1 MIAKASRPNKYR
13 TNDVICYDLAI
24 LGVKKNGVNLGFDK
38 SSIVEAIGLSCPVT
52 FSDMQVGKWA
62 EVVAK
67 SFAAELIKLRKA
79 RGISM
84 NELSVRTGLA
94 RSFITY
100 MEKGERIPSLETLAR
115 IGYALGVSPGEL
127 VKRTEEAA
135 GPVPRFRKLI

>member
-1 MIAKASRPNKYR
+1 MEANARR
-13 TNDVICYDLAI
+13 CRVI
-24 LGVKKNGVNLGFDK
+24 FR
-38 SSIVEAIGLSCPVT
+38 
-52 FSDMQVGKWA
+52 DMQVGKWA
-62 EVVAK
+62 EIVAK
-67 SFAAELIKLRKA
+67 SFATELIKLRKA

-127 VKRTEEAA
+127 VKRTEKAA
-135 GPVPRFRKLI
+135 GPVPRFKKQI

>member
-1 MIAKASRPNKYR
+1 MQAK
-13 TNDVICYDLAI
+13 
-24 LGVKKNGVNLGFDK
+24 
-38 SSIVEAIGLSCPVT
+38 
-52 FSDMQVGKWA
+52 KWA
-62 EVVAK
+62 EIVAK

-115 IGYALGVSPGEL
+115 IGFALGVSPGEL
-127 VKRTEEAA
+127 VKRTEKAA
-135 GPVPRFRKLI
+135 GPVPRFKKML

>member
-1 MIAKASRPNKYR
+1 
-13 TNDVICYDLAI
+13 
-24 LGVKKNGVNLGFDK
+24 
-38 SSIVEAIGLSCPVT
+38 
-52 FSDMQVGKWA
+52 MQVGKWA
-62 EVVAK
+62 EIVAK
-67 SFAAELIKLRKA
+67 SFATELIKLRKA

-127 VKRTEEAA
+127 VKRTEKAA
-135 GPVPRFRKLI
+135 GPVPRFKKQI